1 MPPVRTRTNISL
13 LWLWRWLAMEN
24 SIISTSV
31 LCWQDAQSL
40 PLIACFLQ
48 LVELASQKDIF
59 SIDDLKGICDRV
71 ATTFIDNGD
80 TVFTWWD
87 TVVANYSNIP
97 GVRMLHDFLVVKSY
111 NGEVMVKVREH
122 CYEGSWTNSPTLLHL
137 PFQLQPIGRNIII
150 SYQLIKWQKCSPC
163 MTGLFPL
170 ATVEHICHLCNKS

>member
-1 MPPVRTRTNISL
+1 MKMVSDGELDHIHISFM
-13 LWLWRWLAMEN
+13 LAGCTEFAPDCMF
-24 SIISTSV
+24 SSV
-31 LCWQDAQSL
+31 GG
-40 PLIACFLQ
+40 ACKS
-48 LVELASQKDIF
+48 EDIF

-150 SYQLIKWQKCSPC
+150 SYQLIKWQNFSPC